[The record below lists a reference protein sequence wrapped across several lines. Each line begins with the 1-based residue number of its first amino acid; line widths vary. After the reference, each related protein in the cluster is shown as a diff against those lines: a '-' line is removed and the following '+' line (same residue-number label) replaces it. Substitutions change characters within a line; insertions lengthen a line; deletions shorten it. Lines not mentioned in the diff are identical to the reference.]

1 MCVCIYIYVCIC
13 IVDVGH
19 IWLQHTWHTPGFYY
33 VVLLCDADAS
43 QNRSCYHWKHT
54 SHVYGT
60 WLNQ

>member
-1 MCVCIYIYVCIC
+1 MYIYVCVCIYIYVCIC

-43 QNRSCYHWKHT
+43 QNRS
-54 SHVYGT
+54 
-60 WLNQ
+60 